1 MIELCRNAK
10 EGRVGSGE
18 SKVVIFTTPGC
29 GRCRAAKEF
38 FAARGLAVEEVDV
51 SASLAAKRRLARL
64 APGAR
69 VVPVI
74 ALGEEVEVGWRPAY
88 WARRLGGGS

>member
-1 MIELCRNAK
+1 MGAPQA
-10 EGRVGSGE
+10 VT
-18 SKVVIFTTPGC
+18 IFKTPGC

-38 FAARGLAVEEVDV
+38 FGARGFAVEGVDV
-51 SASLAAKRRLARL
+51 TASISAKRRMARL

-74 ALGEEVEVGWRPAY
+74 AYDDEVEVGWRPDY
-88 WARRLGGGS
+88 WKKRLGETT

>member
-1 MIELCRNAK
+1 M
-10 EGRVGSGE
+10 GRDDK
-18 SKVVIFTTPGC
+18 KVVIFTTPGC

-38 FAARGLAVEEVDV
+38 FAGRGLAIEEVDV
-51 SASLAAKRRLARL
+51 SASLGAKRRLARL

-74 ALGEEVEVGWRPAY
+74 AFQDEVEVGWRPEY
-88 WARRLGGGS
+88 WRQRLGGGS

>member
-1 MIELCRNAK
+1 MGATRA
-10 EGRVGSGE
+10 VT
-18 SKVVIFTTPGC
+18 IFKTPAC

-38 FAARGLAVEEVDV
+38 FAARGFAVEEVDV
-51 SASLAAKRRLARL
+51 TASISAKRRMARL

-74 ALGEEVEVGWRPAY
+74 AFEEEIEVGWRPDY
-88 WARRLGGGS
+88 WKKRLGEST